1 MCPKFSNEVCV
12 CSLLFSQE
20 VILILPSE
28 IKTLLIYKMS
38 FKNDKVIKINKGFF
52 FFFLRLEAQ
61 RIVLI
66 VTHKISVRVSR
77 GNYSEPLEL
86 FFI

>member
-52 FFFLRLEAQ
+52 FFFF
-61 RIVLI
+61 
-66 VTHKISVRVSR
+66 KVRSPK
-77 GNYSEPLEL
+77 NCLNSNT
-86 FFI
+86 